1 MEDNMFKKVA
11 FTFAGSSLLT
21 FGLVYTLIYAQV
33 IPGLTP
39 DLEIKGASATYLP
52 ELDLLVLEQE
62 VAGSAGNTKP
72 TVTGQLD
79 GAGVIGYVFPTSL
92 SPADAG
98 FGNVEGILAIAVT
111 SHTDFDDTPYFDEN
125 NDGDY
130 ANDGES
136 WHSHLVVLNG
146 DERVA
151 GGLSV
156 KQFAEDDANV
166 VMPPT
171 NPGLP
176 MYLDSPGFPV
186 VIKDNK
192 LSVLVST
199 QRLNHKATFNYD
211 AVTAYMQ
218 VNTSDE
224 AKPLLGVY
232 EAYNVLSGDLSLPY
246 EVTQ

>member
-1 MEDNMFKKVA
+1 MFKKAVVV
-11 FTFAGSSLLT
+11 FTGSSLLT
-21 FGLVYTLIYAQV
+21 FALVCTLIYAQM

-39 DLEIKGASATYLP
+39 DLEIKGASVKRLL
-52 ELDLLVLEQE
+52 ELDVLVLEQE
-62 VAGSAGNTKP
+62 VGGASGNTKP
-72 TVTGQLD
+72 AATGQLD

-98 FGNVEGILAIAVT
+98 FGNAQGILAIAVT

-130 ANDGES
+130 ANDGDN
-136 WHSHLVVLNG
+136 WHSHLVVLNA
-146 DERVA
+146 DERVE

-156 KQFAEDDANV
+156 KQFKEGDTSV
-166 VMPPT
+166 TMPPT

-186 VIKDNK
+186 VMKDNK
-192 LSVLVST
+192 LSVVVPT
-199 QRLNHKATFNYD
+199 QRLNNKAVFNYD

-232 EAYNVLSGDLSLPY
+232 KAYSVLSGDLSLPFT
-246 EVTQ
+246 VTK

>member
-1 MEDNMFKKVA
+1 MWKKAIVA
-11 FTFAGSSLLT
+11 FTSTSVLVFA
-21 FGLVYTLIYAQV
+21 LVYTLIYAQV

-39 DLEIKGASATYLP
+39 DLEIKGASVKYLP
-52 ELDLLVLEQE
+52 ELELLVLGQE
-62 VAGSAGNTKP
+62 VAGTSGNTKP
-72 TVTGQLD
+72 EATGQLD

-98 FGNVEGILAIAVT
+98 FGNVEGILGIAVT

-130 ANDGES
+130 ANDGET
-136 WHSHLVVLNG
+136 WHSHLVVLTS
-146 DERVA
+146 DERVP

-156 KQFAEDDANV
+156 MQFEEGDASV
-166 VMPPT
+166 TMPPT

-186 VIKDNK
+186 VMKDNK
-192 LSVLVST
+192 LSILVSA
-199 QRLNHKATFNYD
+199 QRLNNKVEFNYD

-224 AKPLLGVY
+224 TKPLLGVY
-232 EAYNVLSGDLSLPY
+232 EAYSVLSGDLSLPY
-246 EVTQ
+246 QVEQIQ